1 MNNKIEK
8 TTNILFLFLLVSIG
22 VYSFIYTFKINLF
35 KIEKVLISGN
45 EFVDNQT
52 IKNIIN
58 EDIKNKNIYDVNLSD
73 VNYKIE
79 KNSFIQNVKTYTE
92 LPSTISIHVNEINPV
107 MLYQEHNTYYLI
119 DEKHKKIKAD
129 INAIN
134 FFSVPILTEY
144 DNITQ
149 SDNKQIVNSL
159 KTLAIENLGLYNSI
173 NEIKIKNEN
182 ILLIINNTTV
192 KINRDNVKDNVLKLL
207 TFNKEIKDHNSI
219 DSYKYIDLTIP
230 NQIIVKDKII

>member
-1 MNNKIEK
+1 MKNKIEK
-8 TTNILFLFLLVSIG
+8 TTNILFLLLLVFVG

-35 KIEKVLISGN
+35 KIDKILITGN
-45 EFVDNQT
+45 QFIDNQT
-52 IKNIIN
+52 IENIIN
-58 EDIKNKNIYDVNLSD
+58 ENIKNKNIYDVNLSE

-92 LPSTISIHVNEINPV
+92 LPSTISIHINEINPV
-107 MLYQEHNTYYLI
+107 ILYQEHNTYYLI
-119 DEKHKKIKAD
+119 DEKHKKIEAD

-149 SDNKQIVNSL
+149 SDNKQIINSL
-159 KTLAIENLGLYNSI
+159 KTLAVENHGLYNSI
-173 NEIKIKNEN
+173 NEIKIKNDN
-182 ILLIINNTTV
+182 IFLIINKTTV
-192 KINRDNVKDNVLKLL
+192 KIDRGSVKDNVLKLL
-207 TFNKEIKDHNSI
+207 TFDKRIEAHNSI